1 MSQYGQPFVS
11 AAAGGSPM
19 ELAYKTTQSQT
30 NRQAELI
37 NNLRTGASRK
47 FPKSRKSFRADLNRR
62 SVKGKSK
69 KVKHKTKKVIKRGGG
84 IPYSAPSHP
93 TEPSN
98 TKYPQGDLVK
108 GLLTVGSQHA
118 ENSKYDS
125 QINAAPAVYTDPNQV
140 PKLGGKRKHKSNK

>member
-19 ELAYKTTQSQT
+19 ELAYKTTQEQT

-47 FPKSRKSFRADLNRR
+47 FPKSRKSKN
-62 SVKGKSK
+62 VKGKGK
-69 KVKHKTKKVIKRGGG
+69 KTVRGIKGAKKSIKRRGGG
-84 IPYSAPSHP
+84 IAYTAPSHP
-93 TEPSN
+93 TEPAN

-108 GLLTVGSQHA
+108 GLLTVGSQHQA
-118 ENSKYDS
+118 NSEYDKY
-125 QINAAPAVYTDPNQV
+125 INNEPVVYTNPNQV
-140 PKLGGKRKHKSNK
+140 LKTGGKRKHKSNK

>member
-1 MSQYGQPFVS
+1 MSQYGKPFES

-19 ELAYKTTQSQT
+19 ELAYKNVQDQT

-37 NNLRTGASRK
+37 NNLRAGASRR
-47 FPKSRKSFRADLNRR
+47 KSRKSPKPFRALT
-62 SVKGKSK
+62 K
-69 KVKHKTKKVIKRGGG
+69 KTKKGKGKTGKKIKKGGA
-84 IPYSAPSHP
+84 IPYSAPAHP

-108 GLLTVGSQHA
+108 GLLQVGSQHQ

-125 QINAAPAVYTDPNQV
+125 MISAAPAVYSSPDAV
-140 PKLGGKRKHKSNK
+140 PKLMPGGKRHKKK

>member
-47 FPKSRKSFRADLNRR
+47 FPKSRKSKNG
-62 SVKGKSK
+62 KGKKTVRKGIK
-69 KVKHKTKKVIKRGGG
+69 KVAKRRGGG
-84 IPYSAPSHP
+84 IPYTAPSHP
-93 TEPSN
+93 TEPAN

-125 QINAAPAVYTDPNQV
+125 MINAAPAVYTDPNQV